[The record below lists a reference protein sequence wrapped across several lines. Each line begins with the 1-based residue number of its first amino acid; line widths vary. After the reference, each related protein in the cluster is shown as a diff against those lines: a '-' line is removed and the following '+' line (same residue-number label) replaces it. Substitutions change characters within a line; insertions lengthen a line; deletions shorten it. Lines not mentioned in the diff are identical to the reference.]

1 MSEQQATSARGR
13 TQTQVGTVVKD
24 KMDKTVVVAV
34 QNTYMHKLYRRY
46 MKKTL
51 KFYAHDESNECRQ
64 GDRVEI
70 ASSRPLSRLKRWRV
84 RRILKR
90 AGGELSR

>member
-1 MSEQQATSARGR
+1 MSEQQVTSVRGR

-34 QNTYMHKLYRRY
+34 QHTYLHKLYRRY
-46 MKKTL
+46 MKKTS
-51 KFYAHDESNECRQ
+51 KFYAHDEKNECRQ

-70 ASSRPLSRLKRWRV
+70 AASRPLSRLKRWRV

-90 AGGELSR
+90 AEGELSR

>member
-1 MSEQQATSARGR
+1 MSEQQVTSARGR

-24 KMDKTVVVAV
+24 KMDKTVVVEV

-46 MKKTL
+46 MKKTTR
-51 KFYAHDESNECRQ
+51 FYAHDENNECRQ

-84 RRILKR
+84 RTILKR
-90 AGGELSR
+90 AQGELSQ